1 MLAVEGKKKKREIS
15 YDVMES
21 NVFCFVCH
29 LYKTTCICD
38 TARLVE
44 SNNKKKKERVSG
56 VEEREK
62 FLKSDQKIWVSV
74 YP

>member
-1 MLAVEGKKKKREIS
+1 MTS
-15 YDVMES
+15 WS
-21 NVFCFVCH
+21 QTCFVLCVTYIRRH
-29 LYKTTCICD
+29 AFATPLDWWSKITKK
-38 TARLVE
+38 
-44 SNNKKKKERVSG
+44 NKKKKKERVSG